1 MSYRQVSRE
10 CEYMQQ
16 VSTVRTLKCH
26 NDTLHSN
33 QRHREE
39 EPHNIDSNWTPD
51 RQQKKSNPLSLPLQD
66 DCNILGQ
73 NNWWFK
79 VKRRRKQQQW
89 RIPLKIPS
97 IHVRLSF
104 IFPLI
109 LVGLAWGL
117 KQILRKNDCN
127 MPNVC
132 DFQTG

>member
-26 NDTLHSN
+26 NDTLHTN

-39 EPHNIDSNWTPD
+39 EPHNINSNGTPE

-79 VKRRRKQQQW
+79 GSRQRKQQQW
-89 RIPLKIPS
+89 RIPLKNPVDSCKTFFYIS
-97 IHVRLSF
+97 VNTGRIGMGF
-104 IFPLI
+104 E
-109 LVGLAWGL
+109 AET
-117 KQILRKNDCN
+117 
-127 MPNVC
+127 PNK
-132 DFQTG
+132 